1 MAQLTTPTFFSR
13 LVLLPRPALQL
24 MHPDPR
30 QRPTADALCQHPRV
44 ANITGISTTSSSH
57 DSSGTGGTAIVA
69 EAGGEAAPAPAGHE
83 RDDYVVNQARA
94 WRAAEAAAMD
104 HPSSGLR
111 TPTGDMSVR
120 YIFQQPG

>member
-1 MAQLTTPTFFSR
+1 
-13 LVLLPRPALQL
+13 

-30 QRPTADALCQHPRV
+30 QRPTADALCEHPRV
-44 ANITGISTTSSSH
+44 ASVTGTSNNSRGSV
-57 DSSGTGGTAIVA
+57 GPGEKTIVA
-69 EAGGEAAPAPAGHE
+69 EAGGEAGTGVPAGSE